1 MIKIMNKQQLINTIE
16 EIRNNERNWNTLK
29 LREVQEGIITKE
41 QYMEMR
47 EISEQRTIAQIAR
60 IEDEITSL

>member
-1 MIKIMNKQQLINTIE
+1 MMNKQQLLNTIE
-16 EIRNNERNWNTLK
+16 AIRNDERNWNTLK
-29 LREVQEGIITKE
+29 LREIEEGIITRE

-60 IEDEITSL
+60 IEDEIRNLRG

>member
-1 MIKIMNKQQLINTIE
+1 MMNKQQLINTIE
-16 EIRNNERNWNTLK
+16 AIRNDERNWNTLK
-29 LREVQEGIITKE
+29 LREVQEGIITRE

-60 IEDEITSL
+60 IEDEIAAL

>member
-1 MIKIMNKQQLINTIE
+1 MNRKELLNTIE
-16 EIRNNERNWNTLK
+16 NVNQDFRNWNTLK

>member
-1 MIKIMNKQQLINTIE
+1 MNKQQLINTIE
-16 EIRNNERNWNTLK
+16 AIRNNERNWNTLK

>member
-1 MIKIMNKQQLINTIE
+1 MNRKELLNTIE
-16 EIRNNERNWNTLK
+16 NVNQDFRNWNTLK

-41 QYMEMR
+41 QYEEMR
-47 EISEQRTIAQIAR
+47 SVSEQRTNSQISR

>member
-1 MIKIMNKQQLINTIE
+1 MMNKKQLLNTIE
-16 EIRNNERNWNTLK
+16 AIRNDERNWNTLK
-29 LREVQEGIITKE
+29 LREIEEGIITRE

-60 IEDEITSL
+60 IEDEIRNLRG

>member
-1 MIKIMNKQQLINTIE
+1 MMNKQQLINTIE
-16 EIRNNERNWNTLK
+16 AIRNDERNWNALK
-29 LREVQEGIITKE
+29 LREVQEGIITRE

-60 IEDEITSL
+60 IEDEIAAL

>member
-1 MIKIMNKQQLINTIE
+1 MMNKKQLLNTIE
-16 EIRNNERNWNTLK
+16 AIRNDERNWNTLK
-29 LREVQEGIITKE
+29 LREIEEGIITRE

-60 IEDEITSL
+60 IEDEIRSLRG

>member
-1 MIKIMNKQQLINTIE
+1 MMNKQQLLNTIE
-16 EIRNNERNWNTLK
+16 TIRNEERNWNTLK

-60 IEDEITSL
+60 IEDEIASL

>member
-1 MIKIMNKQQLINTIE
+1 MNKQQLLNTIE
-16 EIRNNERNWNTLK
+16 AIRNDERNWNTLK
-29 LREVQEGIITKE
+29 LREIEEGIITRE

-60 IEDEITSL
+60 IEDEIRNLRG

>member
-1 MIKIMNKQQLINTIE
+1 MNKQQLINTIE

-41 QYMEMR
+41 QYIEMR

>member
-1 MIKIMNKQQLINTIE
+1 MNKQQLINTIE

-47 EISEQRTIAQIAR
+47 EISEQRTNAQIAR
-60 IEDEITSL
+60 IEDEIRNLRG